1 MPLSPTAT
9 LELTQGTTRAI
20 VVSGIVDAT
29 GLALIV
35 TGWTVRAQARRT
47 PSDAVLLAEWVSG
60 TPTGTQGQAVADGS
74 TVTLTVTPAMSDTW
88 TWTTAVLHIEITEP
102 APPFR
107 EERIGD
113 VKLILDHTT
122 IR

>member
-1 MPLSPTAT
+1 MSPTAT
-9 LELTQGTTRAI
+9 LELTQGTTRSI
-20 VVSGIVDAT
+20 VVSGIVDAD
-29 GLALIV
+29 GAALAV
-35 TGWTVRAQARRT
+35 TGWAVRAQARRT
-47 PSDAVLLAEWVSG
+47 PTGAVLLAEWVSG
-60 TPTGTQGQAVADGS
+60 TPTGTQGQAAAAGS

-88 TWTTAVLHIEITEP
+88 MWTTAVLHIEITEP

>member
-1 MPLSPTAT
+1 LSPTAT
-9 LELTQGTTRAI
+9 LELTQGTTRSI
-20 VVSGIVDAT
+20 VVSGIVDANGT
-29 GLALIV
+29 ALNV
-35 TGWTVRAQARRT
+35 TGWAVRAQARRT
-47 PSDAVLLAEWVSG
+47 AAGAVLLAEWVSG
-60 TPTGTQGQAVADGS
+60 TPTGIQGQATADGS

-88 TWTTAVLHIEITEP
+88 TWRTAVLHIEITEP
-102 APPFR
+102 TPPFR